1 MSAAPDT
8 PFLAVDPDVLERNL
22 TASATRAAERGLAW
36 RPHAKTHKCVEIARR
51 QLAHGAAGLTVA
63 TVGEAE
69 TFADAGCT
77 DLFVAYPVWASGA
90 RAARI
95 RALAQRTALRIG
107 VTSVEGVRALAT
119 ALDGVPAQVLV
130 EVDSGHHR
138 TGVAPADAGA
148 LARGAADAG
157 LDVIG
162 IFTFPGHSYGP
173 GRREAVTAEESA
185 ALAEAAESLRAA
197 GLDPVVRSGGST
209 PTEALSDG
217 PGKATGSTAT
227 GPGVTAPGDI
237 APGDTA
243 PGGAGPATPATP
255 ALTEIRPGV
264 SVFHDAQQVELG
276 VAGFGDVALTAVATV
291 VHRDGDRIV
300 LDAGS
305 KTLGADQPGWISGGG
320 RLPGHPDAR
329 IVALSEHHATAVLPA
344 GSAVPAPGERVGV
357 VPNHVCA
364 AVNLADELIVV
375 SGGEVVDLWPVAARG
390 ANT

>member
-36 RPHAKTHKCVEIARR
+36 RPHAKTHKCAEIARR

-63 TVGEAE
+63 TIGEAE
-69 TFADAGCT
+69 TFADAGCA
-77 DLFVAYPVWASGA
+77 DLFVAYPVWASGT
-90 RAARI
+90 RATRI

-107 VTSVEGVRALAT
+107 ITSPEGARALAT

-148 LARGAADAG
+148 LARDASDAG
-157 LDVIG
+157 LEVAG
-162 IFTFPGHSYGP
+162 VFTFPGHSYGP
-173 GRREAVTAEESA
+173 GRRGAVAAEESE
-185 ALAEAAESLRAA
+185 ALTEAAESLRGV
-197 GLDPVVRSGGST
+197 GLDPAVRSGGST
-209 PTEALSDG
+209 PTEALSGG
-217 PGKATGSTAT
+217 P
-227 GPGVTAPGDI
+227 
-237 APGDTA
+237 
-243 PGGAGPATPATP
+243 
-255 ALTEIRPGV
+255 LTEIRPGV

-320 RLPGHPDAR
+320 RLPEHPDAR

-344 GSAVPAPGERVGV
+344 GAAVPAPGERVRV